1 MKERIIMQSLRSEES
16 PQDGLDDVEFTTEWL
31 DFFNGVGL
39 KLQELV
45 LKKKRKKMLI
55 LEKKIAELKAK
66 VDPIK

>member
-1 MKERIIMQSLRSEES
+1 MQSLRSEES